1 MVVGQCL
8 SKEGRIEENEQEWF
22 WKDGKDDLSRVGG
35 RGFALSSGAIARM
48 THAMRRV
55 TGQGATEARWLG
67 SIS

>member
-48 THAMRRV
+48 THATRLSESPEGHWAGRH
-55 TGQGATEARWLG
+55 
-67 SIS
+67 